1 MRSNLVFEAIYHV
14 PNRYQLCQ
22 LASKA
27 TRRMHRP
34 NTRVT
39 DTTNHV
45 LSSFH
50 AFNLSSGCA
59 VQAYKERSTRRR
71 LAA

>member
-1 MRSNLVFEAIYHV
+1 MRSDLVFVAMDRI

-27 TRRMHRP
+27 TRRMHQP

-45 LSSFH
+45 LSNFQ
-50 AFNLSSGCA
+50 AFNFRPECA
-59 VQAYKERSTRRR
+59 VQARKVRSKQRRP
-71 LAA
+71 AA